1 MEVLT
6 LEFLLAVQF
15 LTRIPVTCKGEV
27 DDKKMARSMS
37 WFALVGLLLGVLGA
51 GVHALASMVFAL
63 PVCNFLTLVFL
74 IIITGNLHGDGLMDT
89 ADGFFSGRSRERMLE
104 IMRDSLV
111 GSHGVMAGILF
122 ITGKLVLLGQMPQGM
137 QGIAFMLAL
146 SLGRWSQVYGAALYP
161 YARTGGGVANFTS
174 YVGYVELLFNSVT
187 VVVVSLY
194 FLNLKGLI
202 LLGAVLAGT
211 ALLQLYSSKKIGGIT
226 GDTLGATNEC
236 VELLS
241 LAVLLVIFTKF

>member
-1 MEVLT
+1 M
-6 LEFLLAVQF
+6 EFLLALQF
-15 LTRIPVTCKGEV
+15 LTRLPVTVKGEV

-37 WFALVGLLLGVLGA
+37 WFALVGLLLGALGA
-51 GVHALASMVFAL
+51 GVHALASLVFAL
-63 PVCNFLTLVFL
+63 PVSNFLTLAFL
-74 IIITGNLHGDGLMDT
+74 IFLTGNLHGDGLMDT
-89 ADGFFSGRSRERMLE
+89 ADGFFCGRSRDRMLE

-111 GSHGVMAGILF
+111 GSHGVMAGILI

-137 QGIAFMLAL
+137 QGIAFILAL

-174 YVGYVELLFNSVT
+174 HVGYGELLFNSVT
-187 VVVVSLY
+187 VVAITL
-194 FLNLKGLI
+194 FLLNLKGII

-236 VELLS
+236 IELLS
-241 LAVLLVIFTKF
+241 LALLLVIFTKF